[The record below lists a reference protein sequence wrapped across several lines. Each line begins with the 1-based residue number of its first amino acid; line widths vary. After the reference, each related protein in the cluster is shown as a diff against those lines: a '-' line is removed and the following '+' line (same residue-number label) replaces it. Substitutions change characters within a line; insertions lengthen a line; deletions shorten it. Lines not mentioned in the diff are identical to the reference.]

1 MVFKTS
7 FKGYDKSSTL
17 DLVEKLTQIMLN
29 LESGSLSV
37 EAAEAKI
44 TELNPKNMKTVLIGG
59 FNKEDVEAFYKSM
72 ADKIRDGYRVPSKD

>member
-37 EAAEAKI
+37 ESAESKI
-44 TELNPKNMKTVLIGG
+44 NELNPKKLKTVLIGG
-59 FNKEDVEAFYKSM
+59 FNKEDVDAFYKSV
-72 ADKIRDGYRVPSKD
+72 ADKIRSTSRFDMKK